1 MVIRLQRWK
10 QLIIGLVVVLFL
22 GVGYLFYQKEPEQ
35 RIVDEFVMEPEE
47 VVAPVTAERLEI
59 VVYVTGA
66 VESPD
71 VYTLPEGARVGDVL
85 SLAVLT
91 DEADPEQLNLAQI
104 LVDGVK
110 IIVPKKGETPI
121 AQDTTSPEMETNGV
135 HVNSATKEELMT
147 VPGIG
152 PAKAEAILNHLKENG
167 PFKTYEALGDVKGFG
182 EKTLES
188 MKPYL
193 LVP

>member
-1 MVIRLQRWK
+1 MEKWK
-10 QLIIGLVVVLFL
+10 QVIIGVVVVLFL
-22 GVGYLFYQKEPEQ
+22 GVGYLFYSKEPEE
-35 RIVDEFVMEPEE
+35 RVVDEFVVESEE
-47 VVAPVTAERLEI
+47 VVPDETVERLEI

-66 VESPD
+66 VESPN
-71 VYTLPEGARVGDVL
+71 VYTVPEGARVGDVL

-91 DEADPEQLNLAQI
+91 DEADPERLNLAQL

-110 IIVPKKGETPI
+110 IIVPKKGEAPI
-121 AQDTTSPEMETNGV
+121 AQEVPSTELEANGV
-135 HVNSATKEELMT
+135 HVNSATKDELMS

-152 PAKAEAILNHLKENG
+152 PAKADAILNHLKENG
-167 PFKTYEALGDVKGFG
+167 PFKTYEDLGDVKGFG

>member
-1 MVIRLQRWK
+1 MEKWK
-10 QLIIGLVVVLFL
+10 QVIIGVVVVLFL
-22 GVGYLFYQKEPEQ
+22 GIGYLFYSKEPEE
-35 RIVDEFVMEPEE
+35 RVVDEFVVESEE
-47 VVAPVTAERLEI
+47 VVPDETVERLEI

-66 VESPD
+66 VESPN
-71 VYTLPEGARVGDVL
+71 VYTVPEGARVGDVL

-91 DEADPEQLNLAQI
+91 DEADPEQLNLAQL

-110 IIVPKKGETPI
+110 IIVPKKGEEPI
-121 AQDTTSPEMETNGV
+121 AQEVPSTELEPNGV
-135 HVNSATKEELMT
+135 HVNSATKDELMS

-152 PAKAEAILNHLKENG
+152 PAKADAILNHLKENG
-167 PFKTYEALGDVKGFG
+167 PFKTYEDLGDVKGFG

>member
-1 MVIRLQRWK
+1 MEKWK
-10 QLIIGLVVVLFL
+10 QVIIGVVVVLFL
-22 GVGYLFYQKEPEQ
+22 GVGYLFYNKEPEE
-35 RIVDEFVMEPEE
+35 RVVDEFVVESEE
-47 VVAPVTAERLEI
+47 VVPPETVERLEI

-66 VESPD
+66 VESPN
-71 VYTLPEGARVGDVL
+71 VYTVPEGARVGDVL

-91 DEADPEQLNLAQI
+91 DEADPEQLNLAQL

-110 IIVPKKGETPI
+110 IIVPKKGEAPK
-121 AQDTTSPEMETNGV
+121 AQEIPSTELEPNGV
-135 HVNSATKEELMT
+135 HVNSATKDELMS

-152 PAKAEAILNHLKENG
+152 PAKAAAILNHLKENG
-167 PFKTYEALGDVKGFG
+167 PFKSYEDLGDVKGFG

>member
-1 MVIRLQRWK
+1 MEKWK
-10 QLIIGLVVVLFL
+10 QVIIGVVVVLFL
-22 GVGYLFYQKEPEQ
+22 GVGYLFYSKEPEE
-35 RIVDEFVMEPEE
+35 RVVDEFVVESEE
-47 VVAPVTAERLEI
+47 EIPAETVERLEI

-66 VESPD
+66 VKSPN
-71 VYTLPEGARVGDVL
+71 VYKVPEGARVGDVL

-91 DEADPEQLNLAQI
+91 DEADPEQLNLAQL

-110 IIVPKKGETPI
+110 IIVPKKGEEPI
-121 AQDTTSPEMETNGV
+121 AQEVPSTELEPNGV
-135 HVNSATKEELMT
+135 HVNSATKDELMS

-152 PAKAEAILNHLKENG
+152 PAKADAILNHLKENG
-167 PFKTYEALGDVKGFG
+167 PFKTYEDLGDVKGFG

>member
-1 MVIRLQRWK
+1 MEKWK
-10 QLIIGLVVVLFL
+10 QVIIGVVVVLFL
-22 GVGYLFYQKEPEQ
+22 GVGYLFYNKESEE
-35 RIVDEFVMEPEE
+35 RVVDEFVVESEE
-47 VVAPVTAERLEI
+47 VVPSETVERLEI

-66 VESPD
+66 VESPN
-71 VYTLPEGARVGDVL
+71 VYTVPEGARVGDVL

-91 DEADPEQLNLAQI
+91 DEADPEQLNLAQL

-110 IIVPKKGETPI
+110 IIVPKKGDAPV
-121 AQDTTSPEMETNGV
+121 AQEVPSTELEPNGV
-135 HVNSATKEELMT
+135 HVNSATKDELMS

-152 PAKAEAILNHLKENG
+152 PAKADAILNHLKENG
-167 PFKTYEALGDVKGFG
+167 PFKSYEDLGNVKGFG

-188 MKPYL
+188 MKSYL

>member
-1 MVIRLQRWK
+1 MEKWK
-10 QLIIGLVVVLFL
+10 QVIIGVVVVLFL
-22 GVGYLFYQKEPEQ
+22 GVGYLFYNKEPEE
-35 RIVDEFVMEPEE
+35 RVVDEFVVESEEMVPPET
-47 VVAPVTAERLEI
+47 VERLEI

-66 VESPD
+66 VESPN
-71 VYTLPEGARVGDVL
+71 VYTVPEGARVGDVL

-91 DEADPEQLNLAQI
+91 DEADPEQLNLAQL

-110 IIVPKKGETPI
+110 IIVPKKGEAPK
-121 AQDTTSPEMETNGV
+121 AQEIPSTELEPNGV
-135 HVNSATKEELMT
+135 HVNSATKDELMS

-152 PAKAEAILNHLKENG
+152 PAKADAILNHLKENG
-167 PFKTYEALGDVKGFG
+167 PFKSYEDLGDVKGFG

>member
-1 MVIRLQRWK
+1 MEKWK
-10 QLIIGLVVVLFL
+10 QVIIGVVVVLFL
-22 GVGYLFYQKEPEQ
+22 GVGYLFYSKEPEE
-35 RIVDEFVMEPEE
+35 RVVDEFVVDSEE
-47 VVAPVTAERLEI
+47 EIPAETVERLKI

-66 VESPD
+66 VESPN
-71 VYTLPEGARVGDVL
+71 VYTVPEGARVGDVL

-91 DEADPEQLNLAQI
+91 DEADPEQLNLAQL

-110 IIVPKKGETPI
+110 IIVPKKGEEPI
-121 AQDTTSPEMETNGV
+121 AQEVPSTELEPNGV
-135 HVNSATKEELMT
+135 HVNSATKDELMS

-152 PAKAEAILNHLKENG
+152 PAKADAILNHLKENG
-167 PFKTYEALGDVKGFG
+167 PFKTYEDLGDVKGFG

>member
-1 MVIRLQRWK
+1 MDRWK
-10 QLIIGLVVVLFL
+10 QLVIGLVVVLFL
-22 GVGYLFYQKEPEQ
+22 GVGYLFYKKEPEQ
-35 RIVDEFVMEPEE
+35 RVVDDFVVETEE
-47 VVAPVTAERLEI
+47 VAPPVTPERLEL

-71 VYTLPEGARVGDVL
+71 VYTVPEGARVGDVL

-91 DEADPEQLNLAQI
+91 NEADPEQLNLAQL

-110 IIVPKKGETPI
+110 IIVPKKGDPPI
-121 AQDTTSPEMETNGV
+121 AQATPSSEVESNGI
-135 HVNSATKEELMT
+135 HVNSATKEELMS

-152 PAKAEAILNHLKENG
+152 PAKAEAILNHLKEHG
-167 PFKTYEALGDVKGFG
+167 PFKTYEGLGDVKGFG

>member
-1 MVIRLQRWK
+1 MEKWK
-10 QLIIGLVVVLFL
+10 QVIIGVVVVLFL
-22 GVGYLFYQKEPEQ
+22 GVGYLFYSKEPEE
-35 RIVDEFVMEPEE
+35 RVVDEFVVESEE
-47 VVAPVTAERLEI
+47 EIPAETVERLEI

-66 VESPD
+66 VKSPN
-71 VYTLPEGARVGDVL
+71 VYTVPEGARVGDVL

-91 DEADPEQLNLAQI
+91 DEADPEQLNLAQL

-110 IIVPKKGETPI
+110 IIVPKKGEEPI
-121 AQDTTSPEMETNGV
+121 AQEVPSTELEPNGV
-135 HVNSATKEELMT
+135 HVNSATKDELMS

-152 PAKAEAILNHLKENG
+152 PAKADAILNHLKENG
-167 PFKTYEALGDVKGFG
+167 PFKTYEDLGDVKGFG

>member
-1 MVIRLQRWK
+1 MEKWK
-10 QLIIGLVVVLFL
+10 QVIIGVVVVLFL
-22 GVGYLFYQKEPEQ
+22 GVGYLFYSKEPEE
-35 RIVDEFVMEPEE
+35 RVVDEFVVESEE
-47 VVAPVTAERLEI
+47 EITAETVERLEI

-66 VESPD
+66 VESPN
-71 VYTLPEGARVGDVL
+71 VYTVPEGARVGDVL

-91 DEADPEQLNLAQI
+91 DEADPEQLNLAQL

-110 IIVPKKGETPI
+110 IIVPKKGEAPI
-121 AQDTTSPEMETNGV
+121 AQEVPSTELEPNGV
-135 HVNSATKEELMT
+135 HVNSATKDELMS

-152 PAKAEAILNHLKENG
+152 PAKADAILNHLKENG
-167 PFKTYEALGDVKGFG
+167 PFKTYEDLGDVKGFG

>member
-1 MVIRLQRWK
+1 MEKWK
-10 QLIIGLVVVLFL
+10 QVIIGVVVVLFL
-22 GVGYLFYQKEPEQ
+22 GVGYLFYSKEPEE
-35 RIVDEFVMEPEE
+35 RVVDEFVVESEE
-47 VVAPVTAERLEI
+47 VIPDETVERLEI

-66 VESPD
+66 VESPN
-71 VYTLPEGARVGDVL
+71 VYTVPEGARVGDVL

-91 DEADPEQLNLAQI
+91 DEADPEQLNLAQL

-110 IIVPKKGETPI
+110 IIVPKKGEAPI
-121 AQDTTSPEMETNGV
+121 AQEVPSTELEPNGV
-135 HVNSATKEELMT
+135 HVNSATKDELMS

-152 PAKAEAILNHLKENG
+152 PAKADAILNHLKENG
-167 PFKTYEALGDVKGFG
+167 PFKTYEDLGEVKGFG

>member
-1 MVIRLQRWK
+1 MEKWK
-10 QLIIGLVVVLFL
+10 QVIIGVVVVLFL
-22 GVGYLFYQKEPEQ
+22 GVGYLFYSKEPEE
-35 RIVDEFVMEPEE
+35 RVVDEFVVESEE
-47 VVAPVTAERLEI
+47 VVPAETVERLEI

-66 VESPD
+66 VESPN
-71 VYTLPEGARVGDVL
+71 VYTVPEGARVGDVL

-91 DEADPEQLNLAQI
+91 DEADPEQLNLAQL

-110 IIVPKKGETPI
+110 IIVPKKGEAPI
-121 AQDTTSPEMETNGV
+121 AQEVPSTELEANGV
-135 HVNSATKEELMT
+135 HVNSATKDELMS

-152 PAKAEAILNHLKENG
+152 PAKADAILNHLKENG
-167 PFKTYEALGDVKGFG
+167 PFKTYEDLGDVKGFG

>member
-1 MVIRLQRWK
+1 MEKWK
-10 QLIIGLVVVLFL
+10 QVIIGVVVVLFL
-22 GVGYLFYQKEPEQ
+22 GVGYLFYSKEPEE
-35 RIVDEFVMEPEE
+35 RVVEEFVVESEEE
-47 VVAPVTAERLEI
+47 VPAETVERLEI

-66 VESPD
+66 VESPN
-71 VYTLPEGARVGDVL
+71 VYTVPEGARVGDVL

-91 DEADPEQLNLAQI
+91 DEADPEQLNLAQL

-110 IIVPKKGETPI
+110 IIVPKKGEAPI
-121 AQDTTSPEMETNGV
+121 AQEVPSTELEPNGV
-135 HVNSATKEELMT
+135 HVNSATKDELMS

-152 PAKAEAILNHLKENG
+152 PAKADAILNHLKENG
-167 PFKTYEALGDVKGFG
+167 PFKSYEDLGDVKGFG

>member
-1 MVIRLQRWK
+1 MEKWK
-10 QLIIGLVVVLFL
+10 QVIIGVVVVLFL
-22 GVGYLFYQKEPEQ
+22 GVGYLFYSKEPEE
-35 RIVDEFVMEPEE
+35 RVVDEFVVKSEE
-47 VVAPVTAERLEI
+47 VVPAETVERLEI

-66 VESPD
+66 VESPN
-71 VYTLPEGARVGDVL
+71 VYTVPEGARVGDVL

-91 DEADPEQLNLAQI
+91 DEADPEQLNLAQL

-110 IIVPKKGETPI
+110 IIVPKKGEAPI
-121 AQDTTSPEMETNGV
+121 AQEIPRPEQEPNGV
-135 HVNSATKEELMT
+135 HVNSATKDELMS

-152 PAKAEAILNHLKENG
+152 PAKADAILNHLKENG
-167 PFKTYEALGDVKGFG
+167 PFKTYEDLGDVKGFG

>member
-1 MVIRLQRWK
+1 MEKWK
-10 QLIIGLVVVLFL
+10 QVIIGVVVVLFL
-22 GVGYLFYQKEPEQ
+22 GVGYIFYSKEPEE
-35 RIVDEFVMEPEE
+35 RVVDEFVVESEE
-47 VVAPVTAERLEI
+47 EIPAETVERLEI

-66 VESPD
+66 VKSPN
-71 VYTLPEGARVGDVL
+71 VYKVPEGARVGDVL

-91 DEADPEQLNLAQI
+91 DEADPEQLNLAQL

-110 IIVPKKGETPI
+110 IIVPKKGEEPI
-121 AQDTTSPEMETNGV
+121 AQEVPSTELEPNGV
-135 HVNSATKEELMT
+135 HVNSATKDELMS

-152 PAKAEAILNHLKENG
+152 PAKADAILNHLKENG
-167 PFKTYEALGDVKGFG
+167 PFKTYEDLGDVKGFG

>member
-1 MVIRLQRWK
+1 MEKWKRYVIVL
-10 QLIIGLVVVLFL
+10 LVGLFIGI
-22 GVGYLFYQKEPEQ
+22 GYMFYSKEPETT
-35 RIVDEFVMEPEE
+35 VVEEFMSVEE
-47 VVAPVTAERLEI
+47 AAPVVTEV

-71 VYTLPEGARVGDVL
+71 MYTMPPGARVGDVL

-91 DEADPEQLNLAQI
+91 DEADPEQLNLAQL
-104 LVDGVK
+104 LVDGTKVT
-110 IIVPKKGETPI
+110 VPKKGEVVPVV
-121 AQDTTSPEMETNGV
+121 SSVETNGV
-135 HVNSATKEELMT
+135 RVNSATKEELMT

-152 PAKAEAILNHLKENG
+152 PAKADAILNYLTEHG
-167 PFKTYEALGDVKGFG
+167 PFKSYEELGNVKGFG

-188 MKPYL
+188 MEGYL

>member
-1 MVIRLQRWK
+1 MQRWK
-10 QLIIGLVVVLFL
+10 QVVIGVVVALFL
-22 GVGYLFYQKEPEQ
+22 GVGYMFYKKEPEQ
-35 RIVDEFVMEPEE
+35 RVIDEFVMAPEE
-47 VVAPVTAERLEI
+47 VVPPVTAERLEI

-66 VESPD
+66 VESPN
-71 VYTLPEGARVGDVL
+71 VYQVPEGARVGDVL

-91 DEADPEQLNLAQI
+91 DEADPEQLNLAQR

-110 IIVPKKGETPI
+110 IIVPKKGETLI
-121 AQDTTSPEMETNGV
+121 TQDIPNSDMESNGV
-135 HVNSATKEELMT
+135 HVNSATKEELMS

-152 PAKAEAILNHLKENG
+152 PAKADAILNHLKQHG
-167 PFKTYEALGDVKGFG
+167 PFKTYEDLGDVKGFG

>member
-1 MVIRLQRWK
+1 MEKWK
-10 QLIIGLVVVLFL
+10 QVIIGVVVVLFL
-22 GVGYLFYQKEPEQ
+22 GVGYLFYNKESEE
-35 RIVDEFVMEPEE
+35 RVVDEFVVESEE
-47 VVAPVTAERLEI
+47 VVPSETVERLEI

-66 VESPD
+66 VESPN
-71 VYTLPEGARVGDVL
+71 VYTVPEGARVGDVL

-91 DEADPEQLNLAQI
+91 DEADPEQLNLAQL

-110 IIVPKKGETPI
+110 IIVPKKGDAPV
-121 AQDTTSPEMETNGV
+121 AQEVPSTELEPNGV
-135 HVNSATKEELMT
+135 HVNSATKDELMS

-152 PAKAEAILNHLKENG
+152 PAKADAILNHLKENG
-167 PFKTYEALGDVKGFG
+167 PFKSYEDLGNVKGFG

>member
-1 MVIRLQRWK
+1 MEKWK
-10 QLIIGLVVVLFL
+10 QVIIGVVVVLFL
-22 GVGYLFYQKEPEQ
+22 GIGYLFYSKEPEE
-35 RIVDEFVMEPEE
+35 RVVDEFVVESEE
-47 VVAPVTAERLEI
+47 EIPAETVERLEI

-66 VESPD
+66 VESPN
-71 VYTLPEGARVGDVL
+71 VYTVPEGARVGDVL

-91 DEADPEQLNLAQI
+91 DEADPEQLNLAQL

-110 IIVPKKGETPI
+110 IIVPKKGEAPI
-121 AQDTTSPEMETNGV
+121 AQEVPSTELEPNGV
-135 HVNSATKEELMT
+135 HVNSATKDELMS

-152 PAKAEAILNHLKENG
+152 PAKADAILNHLKENG
-167 PFKTYEALGDVKGFG
+167 PFKTYEDLGDVKGFG

>member
-1 MVIRLQRWK
+1 MEKWK
-10 QLIIGLVVVLFL
+10 QVIIGVVVVLFL
-22 GVGYLFYQKEPEQ
+22 GVGYIFYSKEPEE
-35 RIVDEFVMEPEE
+35 RVVDEFVVESEE
-47 VVAPVTAERLEI
+47 EIPAETVERLEI

-66 VESPD
+66 VESPN
-71 VYTLPEGARVGDVL
+71 VYTVPEGARVGDVL

-91 DEADPEQLNLAQI
+91 DEADPEQLNLAQL

-110 IIVPKKGETPI
+110 IIVPKKGEEPI
-121 AQDTTSPEMETNGV
+121 AQEVPSTELEPNGV
-135 HVNSATKEELMT
+135 HVNSATKDELMS

-152 PAKAEAILNHLKENG
+152 PAKADAILNHLKENG
-167 PFKTYEALGDVKGFG
+167 PFKTYEDLGDVKGFG

>member
-1 MVIRLQRWK
+1 MEKWK
-10 QLIIGLVVVLFL
+10 QVIIGVVVVLFL
-22 GVGYLFYQKEPEQ
+22 GVGYLFYSKEPEE
-35 RIVDEFVMEPEE
+35 RVVDEFVVESGE
-47 VVAPVTAERLEI
+47 VVPDETVERLEI

-66 VESPD
+66 VESPN
-71 VYTLPEGARVGDVL
+71 VYTVPEGARVGDVL

-91 DEADPEQLNLAQI
+91 DEADPEQLNLAQL

-110 IIVPKKGETPI
+110 IIVPKKGEAPI
-121 AQDTTSPEMETNGV
+121 AQEVPSTELEANGV
-135 HVNSATKEELMT
+135 HVNSATKDELMS

-152 PAKAEAILNHLKENG
+152 PAKADAILNHLKENG
-167 PFKTYEALGDVKGFG
+167 PFKTYEDLGDVKGFG

>member
-1 MVIRLQRWK
+1 MEKWK
-10 QLIIGLVVVLFL
+10 QVIIGVVVVLFL
-22 GVGYLFYQKEPEQ
+22 GVGYLFYNKEPEE
-35 RIVDEFVMEPEE
+35 RVVDELVVESEE
-47 VVAPVTAERLEI
+47 VAPPETVERLEI

-66 VESPD
+66 VESPN
-71 VYTLPEGARVGDVL
+71 VYTVPEGARVGDVL

-91 DEADPEQLNLAQI
+91 DEADPEQLNLAQL

-110 IIVPKKGETPI
+110 IIVPKKGEAPI
-121 AQDTTSPEMETNGV
+121 AQEVPSTELESNGV
-135 HVNSATKEELMT
+135 HVNSATKEELMS

-152 PAKAEAILNHLKENG
+152 PAKADAILNHLKENG
-167 PFKTYEALGDVKGFG
+167 PFKTYEDLGDVKGFG

>member
-1 MVIRLQRWK
+1 LEKWK
-10 QLIIGLVVVLFL
+10 QVIIGVVVVLFL
-22 GVGYLFYQKEPEQ
+22 GVGYLFYIKEPEE
-35 RIVDEFVMEPEE
+35 RVVDEFVVESEE
-47 VVAPVTAERLEI
+47 VVPDETVERLEI

-66 VESPD
+66 VESPN
-71 VYTLPEGARVGDVL
+71 VYTVPEGARVGDVL

-91 DEADPEQLNLAQI
+91 DEADPEQLNLAQL

-110 IIVPKKGETPI
+110 IIVPKKGDAPI
-121 AQDTTSPEMETNGV
+121 AQEVPSTEQEPNGV
-135 HVNSATKEELMT
+135 HVNSATKDELMS

-152 PAKAEAILNHLKENG
+152 PAKADAILNHLKVNG
-167 PFKTYEALGDVKGFG
+167 PFKTYEDLGDVKGFG